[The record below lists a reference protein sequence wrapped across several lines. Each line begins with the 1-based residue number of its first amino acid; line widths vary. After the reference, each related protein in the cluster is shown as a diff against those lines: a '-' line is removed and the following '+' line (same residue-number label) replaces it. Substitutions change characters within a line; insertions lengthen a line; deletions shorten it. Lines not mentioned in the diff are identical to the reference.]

1 MKGQMFLLAAII
13 IATSLFII
21 RISIRT
27 PSIMEERKTLELTFE
42 KNIFDNL
49 QIEFKKAARYSSN
62 EKLNITGNVFDFG
75 NFTREKMFEHGL
87 TSKFLFVGS
96 LANKSNLIINASLV
110 NLLKESINAT
120 LSLNDSANTN
130 TVVDGQRWDT
140 YFSFTP
146 GSTYVLTI
154 SYNNT
159 YSENVTIKTKVDKDV
174 FVGFFDLTIESS
186 DTTYRNKF
194 SETYS

>member
-13 IATSLFII
+13 IVTALFII
-21 RISIRT
+21 RISIKT
-27 PSIMEERKTLELTFE
+27 PNIIEETKALELTFE

-49 QIEFKKAARYSSN
+49 QTEFKDVARYSSN
-62 EKLNITGNVFDFG
+62 YKLNITGNVFDFG
-75 NFTREKMFEHGL
+75 NFTRDKMVEHGL
-87 TSKFLFVGS
+87 TSEFLFVGS
-96 LANKSNLIINASLV
+96 LANTSNSIMNVSLV
-110 NLLKESINAT
+110 NLLRQTINA
-120 LSLNDSANTN
+120 SLNLNGTVKTN
-130 TVVDGQRWDT
+130 TDIDGQKWDT

-174 FVGFFDLTIESS
+174 FVGFFDLTLESS
-186 DTTYRNKF
+186 DATYKNKF